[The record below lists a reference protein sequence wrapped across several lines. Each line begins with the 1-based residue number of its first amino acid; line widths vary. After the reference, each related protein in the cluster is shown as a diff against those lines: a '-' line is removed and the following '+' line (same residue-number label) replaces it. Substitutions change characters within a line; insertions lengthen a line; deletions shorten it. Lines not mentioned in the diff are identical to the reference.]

1 MKLGL
6 QVYPKE
12 DAGCEL
18 CINKRREVRIKYI
31 GEERTRKAAY
41 NECATC
47 GETIAYDARR
57 KSDRKRYCS
66 YKCYIQGSNQCV
78 ICDHCGI
85 EFVRNFSKQNKGKN
99 DYNFCSRTCKE
110 KEQCVGGLLE
120 LPHFG
125 VDLAYRNKA
134 FPIRELKSKSAIRH
148 RLIELRGNKCE
159 WCGVDSWHGKPI
171 VLEMHRLKGKGS
183 SYSDIDN
190 VVLVCPNC
198 HSTTDDYKNKNPA
211 HGVK

>member
-1 MKLGL
+1 MQKEELVLLIGQGL
-6 QVYPKE
+6 TQKQIADRLNVSKRTIQKRLEEYSLKTSSRKNFYGNNAEVYTR
-12 DAGCEL
+12 AREL
-18 CINKRREVRIKYI
+18 REQGY
-31 GEERTRKAAY
+31 GYRTICSMLDNAVAWR
-41 NECATC
+41 
-47 GETIAYDARR
+47 TIANWVSDIKVDPEKSYTLSQETRR
-57 KSDRKRYCS
+57 
-66 YKCYIQGSNQCV
+66 I
-78 ICDHCGI
+78 
-85 EFVRNFSKQNKGKN
+85 
-99 DYNFCSRTCKE
+99 
-110 KEQCVGGLLE
+110 
-120 LPHFG
+120 
-125 VDLAYRNKA
+125 
-134 FPIRELKSKSAIRH
+134 PIRELKSKSAIRH